1 LTWLRSM
8 EQWNGRL
15 PRLLWM
21 VVLAGI
27 LGSLPLIAARV
38 QTERSADAVT
48 FAFDYR
54 DLLQIASTQDDP
66 EGFVRRQL
74 PVLRQAGV
82 NAMIV
87 FESTLEELAWSGSLA
102 VYDARQAALLEGRV
116 EDPSDNG
123 TYVLFHKPE
132 EEPVLRP
139 LIESAFDRLGVTVE
153 PWSHDGRGGLR
164 IGMGRDDALLRPMQP
179 NPLAMRM
186 LRDAGFLIVPRL
198 SDRTAFNPA
207 ETERW
212 LDSFAEFDVKL
223 IVFDGN
229 AVTGYGDHAR
239 TRSLDT
245 FAAML
250 RERDIAVGMFENLRT
265 PQQGMYGL
273 AERLD
278 YRALRVHPVAEAEMF
293 TLSPAQLA
301 DRIVL
306 AVKDRNIRMIYLNAA
321 PVRDAVRG
329 RVVHPLDTVVKA
341 LGGGDGVQGA
351 VARLADLGHP
361 AGQAVP
367 FEAHHAPLEPLWRA
381 LVIAGA
387 VALTALACG
396 LFFPKLL
403 VPVTAIGA
411 VGGLAAF
418 VLNAELP
425 MQGLALLAAMA
436 SPTIA
441 VVWLVRRLRE
451 RSAGVRV
458 PAPEPEAGHAADK
471 LADAERWTDGDKE
484 VAAAGHPPGG
494 NATGARALRAFGGR
508 LGQALWLY
516 VAVSVL
522 SLVSVPLVAGLLDDI
537 RYSLVLLQFRGVSL
551 LHLAPVVFVAI
562 YIFLYRPG
570 GSVRENARTLL
581 AAPVTALW
589 LVAGAALG
597 AAGLYYLTRT
607 GNSGLATELELQI
620 RRMLENTFGV
630 RPRFK
635 EFLLGHPLLMLGI
648 WLSLRNRRWLWL
660 LIFAAVGQLSVVDT
674 FAHLHTPLDISAVR
688 VALGLL
694 LGALTGLAA
703 IAVWRAG
710 EALWRAAERLRP

>member
-1 LTWLRSM
+1 M
-8 EQWNGRL
+8 ERWNRRL
-15 PRLLWM
+15 PRLLWI
-21 VVLAGI
+21 VVLAGV

-48 FAFDYR
+48 FAFDFR
-54 DLLQIASTQDDP
+54 DLLEIASTQADP
-66 EGFVRRQL
+66 EGFVRQQL

-87 FESTLEELAWSGSLA
+87 FESTLEELAWAGSVA

-123 TYVLFHKPE
+123 TYVLFHNPE
-132 EEPVLRP
+132 EERVLRP
-139 LIESAFDRLGVTVE
+139 IIETAFGLLGVTVE

-164 IGMGRDDALLRPMQP
+164 IGMGKDDALLRPMQP
-179 NPLAMRM
+179 NPLAMRK
-186 LRDAGFLIVPRL
+186 LREAGFLIVPRL
-198 SDRTAFNPA
+198 SDRTAFNAA
-207 ETERW
+207 EMERW
-212 LDSFAEFDVKL
+212 LDSFTEFGVRL

-229 AVTGYGDHAR
+229 AVTGYGDHGR

-250 RERDIAVGMFENLRT
+250 RERGIAIGMFENLRT

-278 YRALRVHPVAEAEMF
+278 YQAVRVHPVAEAEML
-293 TLSPAQLA
+293 TLSPGQLA

-306 AVKDRNIRMIYLNAA
+306 AVKDRNIRMIYLNAT

-329 RVVHPLDTVVKA
+329 RIVYPLDTVVKA

-351 VARLADLGHP
+351 VARLADLGYP

-367 FEAHHAPLEPLWRA
+367 FEAHQAPLEPLWRA
-381 LVIAGA
+381 LVIAGS
-387 VALTALACG
+387 VALTALAFG
-396 LFFPKLL
+396 LFFQNLL
-403 VPVTAIGA
+403 LPVTAIGA
-411 VGGLAAF
+411 FGGLAAF

-451 RSAGVRV
+451 RAGAAGTPV
-458 PAPEPEAGHAADK
+458 PAWDPEAGHAADK
-471 LADAERWTDGDKE
+471 TSDSERWSDGDKE
-484 VAAAGHPPGG
+484 VAAAGHPPVG
-494 NATGARALRAFGGR
+494 NAAGPRSFGGR
-508 LGQALWLY
+508 LGRTFLLY
-516 VAVSVL
+516 LAVSVL
-522 SLVSVPLVAGLLDDI
+522 SLVSVPLIAGLLDDI
-537 RYSLVLLQFRGVSL
+537 RYSLVLLQFRGVSV

-562 YIFLYRPG
+562 YVFLYRPG
-570 GSVRENARTLL
+570 GSVRENARKLL
-581 AAPVTALW
+581 ATPVTALW
-589 LVAGAALG
+589 LVAGAVLG

-607 GNSGLATELELQI
+607 GNSGLATELELQL

-635 EFLLGHPLLMLGI
+635 EFVLGHPLLMLGI
-648 WLSLRNRRWLWL
+648 WLSLRDRRWLWL
-660 LIFAAVGQLSVVDT
+660 LIFAAIGQLSLVDT
-674 FAHLHTPLDISAVR
+674 FAHIHTPLDISVIRAT
-688 VALGLL
+688 LGLL
-694 LGALTGLAA
+694 LGALTGLIA

-710 EALWRAAERLRP
+710 EALWRAVHRLRP

>member
-1 LTWLRSM
+1 MTWLRSM
-8 EQWNGRL
+8 ERWNRRL
-15 PRLLWM
+15 PRLLWI
-21 VVLAGI
+21 VVLAGV
-27 LGSLPLIAARV
+27 LASLPLIAARM
-38 QTERSADAVT
+38 QTERSADTVT
-48 FAFDYR
+48 FAFDFR

-66 EGFVRRQL
+66 ERFVQQQL
-74 PVLRQAGV
+74 PVLKQAGV

-139 LIESAFDRLGVTVE
+139 VIETAFGLLGVTVE
-153 PWSHDGRGGLR
+153 PWSHDGRKGLR
-164 IGMGRDDALLRPMQP
+164 IGMGRDDALLRPMRP

-186 LRDAGFLIVPRL
+186 LRDAGFLVVPRL
-198 SDRTAFNPA
+198 SDRTAFNAA
-207 ETERW
+207 EMERW
-212 LDSFAEFDVKL
+212 MDSFAEFDVKL

-250 RERDIAVGMFENLRT
+250 RERGIAVGMFENLRT

-278 YRALRVHPVAEAEMF
+278 YQAVRVHPVAEAETL

-306 AVKDRNIRMIYLNAA
+306 AVKDRNIRMIYLNATS
-321 PVRDAVRG
+321 VRDAVRG
-329 RVVHPLDTVVKA
+329 RVVNSLDTVVKA
-341 LGGGDGVQGA
+341 LGGGDGVRGA
-351 VARLADLGHP
+351 VARLAELGYP

-367 FEAHHAPLEPLWRA
+367 FEAHRAPLEPLWRA

-396 LFFPKLL
+396 KFFPNLL
-403 VPVTAIGA
+403 LPAAGIGA

-441 VVWLVRRLRE
+441 LVWLIRRLRE
-451 RSAGVRV
+451 RTGLANARV
-458 PAPEPEAGHAADK
+458 PAPETGHAGDKPADAGHWA
-471 LADAERWTDGDKE
+471 DGDQE

-494 NATGARALRAFGGR
+494 GAADARSFGGR
-508 LGQALWLY
+508 IGQAFLLY
-516 VAVSVL
+516 LAVSVL

-562 YIFLYRPG
+562 YVFLYRPG
-570 GSVRENARTLL
+570 GSARDNARKLL

-607 GNSGLATELELQI
+607 GNSGLATDLELQF
-620 RRMLENTFGV
+620 RRMLENAFGV

-648 WLSLRNRRWLWL
+648 WLSLRDRRWLWL
-660 LIFAAVGQLSVVDT
+660 LIFATVGQLSLVDT
-674 FAHLHTPLDISAVR
+674 FAHLHTPLDISVIRA
-688 VALGLL
+688 ALGLL

-710 EALWRAAERLRP
+710 ETLWRAAERLRS